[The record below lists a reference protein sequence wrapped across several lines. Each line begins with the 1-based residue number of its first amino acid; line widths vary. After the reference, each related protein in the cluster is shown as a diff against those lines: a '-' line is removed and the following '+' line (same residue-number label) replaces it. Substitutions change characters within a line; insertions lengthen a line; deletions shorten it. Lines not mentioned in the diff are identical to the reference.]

1 MAQHPLDR
9 IIIRANADTQPHDG
23 GKIVMIDRKTG
34 TRLLKKPP
42 WGFWK
47 EVDYYLVFRE
57 SVKREGLTHDIDDF
71 ENDRTI
77 QIQIDYQATCL
88 PNKEE
93 DVVGALY
100 DSDTLPSVVLEN
112 KIIGWVKAFTT
123 RWEREFIDN
132 YQEKI
137 KELQNNMEQRAET
150 EVFLSIKFRL
160 TSNIQLPSSL
170 LIGPQKFSVQVTDY
184 PKNLDCEVDGELGV
198 LDEKTAHNRRDRLEA
213 IMEREIKSYMAKHVK
228 LHDYY
233 FGSDEQLIPGIKTY
247 LDGVFA
253 SQGRQVERLFI
264 KREKPS
270 FSNDVREIT
279 KGVKYQV
286 QERPEPVT
294 IVSTLQMELQDAG
307 QYVATDT
314 PNLEKWVQRE
324 LDNIIPK
331 VLFGMKYID
340 LLLSFKP
347 KEADIKDYME
357 KQAKNI
363 GYSLRALLSVP
374 NLEQLKL
381 LKNFDINVPGTTPF
395 STKIDQAEVKLEISA
410 TVRIQNLKDI
420 EIYLNQQQDVTKLMT
435 EAILNET
442 KRFLR
447 SIEPEDFYMHFGFTV
462 DGEKGVE
469 QNLIEL
475 LTEKLSNEFKATVIK
490 VDLKRLNTEITDR
503 LRELEKSLPEGFEFE
518 INPLSGGEPIGFF
531 GDFQVEGVDP
541 NGWYQF
547 QKRTFSIQ
555 HIRVHIQKT
564 AQRKLRTFASEHLE
578 YRWHEEQEDI
588 QKAMAHI
595 MQPSATEVFGVAI
608 RVLNFDRE
616 MTDLDQQRNKLRREL
631 EKKKLLRLEREMED
645 KQERQEFEKEL
656 KQLANDSEKKR
667 YEQLLKKREEIIEDG
682 LIDDD
687 EELADL
693 EAEILKKSKTTDENK
708 SNEDELLRELD
719 ALEDS
724 RPRKTR
730 SRELLTRITQNEGT
744 EKALPGATS
753 RSEVEEVENLPKSK
767 NGIEEETQIDG
778 DIADAEIISF
788 NKPAQPPQS
797 EETETEK
804 NKPIK

>member
-23 GKIVMIDRKTG
+23 GKIVMIDRKTK

-42 WGFWK
+42 SWGFWK
-47 EVDYYLVFRE
+47 DVDYFLVFRE

-88 PNKEE
+88 QNREE
-93 DVVGALY
+93 EVVVALY

-137 KELQNNMEQRAET
+137 KELQNNMEKRAER

-198 LDEKTAHNRRDRLEA
+198 LDQKTAHNRRDRLEA
-213 IMEREIKSYMAKHVK
+213 IVEREIKSYMAKYVK

-270 FSNDVREIT
+270 FSNDVREVT
-279 KGVKYQV
+279 KEVKYQV
-286 QERPEPVT
+286 QERSEPVT

-307 QYVATDT
+307 QYVATGT

-324 LDNIIPK
+324 LDNIIPR

-340 LLLSFKP
+340 LLLSFQP

-357 KQAKNI
+357 KQAKSI

-381 LKNFDINVPGTTPF
+381 LKNFDIDVPGTQFP
-395 STKIDQAEVKLEISA
+395 TKIDQAEVKLEISV

-420 EIYLNQQQDVTKLMT
+420 EIYLNQQQDVKQLMR

-447 SIEPEDFYMHFGFTV
+447 SIEPEGFYMRFGFTV
-462 DGEKGVE
+462 EGEKGVE

-490 VDLKRLNTEITDR
+490 VDLKRLNTDITDR

-518 INPLSGGEPIGFF
+518 ISPLSGGEPIVFY

-555 HIRVHIQKT
+555 HIRDHIQKT

-595 MQPSATEVFGVAI
+595 MRQSAIEVFGVAI
-608 RVLNFDRE
+608 RVLNFDRK
-616 MTDLDQQRNKLRREL
+616 MTELDKQRNKLRREL

-645 KQERQEFEKEL
+645 KQERQDFEKEL
-656 KQLANDSEKKR
+656 KKLTNESDKKR
-667 YEQLLKKREEIIEDG
+667 YKQLLTKREEIIEDG

-693 EAEILKKSKTTDENK
+693 EAEILEKSKTTDENK

-730 SRELLTRITQNEGT
+730 RSRELLTRITQNEGT

-753 RSEVEEVENLPKSK
+753 TSEVEEVENLPKSK
-767 NGIEEETQIDG
+767 NGVEGETHIDG
-778 DIADAEIISF
+778 DIADAEVISF
-788 NKPAQPPQS
+788 NKPAQPPLS
-797 EETETEK
+797 ENTGYKRE
-804 NKPIK
+804 